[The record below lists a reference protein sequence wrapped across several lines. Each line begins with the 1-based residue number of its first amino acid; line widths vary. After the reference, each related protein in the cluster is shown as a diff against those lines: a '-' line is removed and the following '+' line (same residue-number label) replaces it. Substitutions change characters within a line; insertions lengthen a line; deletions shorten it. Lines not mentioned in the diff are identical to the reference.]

1 MPGSGVGKLREAE
14 SMAENGRARSRERV
28 IESERS
34 GEGEEAGRMKQQ
46 RSCNYGRVEEGKP
59 RRSNGRSSD
68 AKATARPTAGGC
80 SSGG

>member
-46 RSCNYGRVEEGKP
+46 RSCNYGCVMKIDGCTVAET
-59 RRSNGRSSD
+59 N
-68 AKATARPTAGGC
+68 ATHGG
-80 SSGG
+80 